1 MNEKNK
7 FVTEDLDEKTAKEK
21 EKLYE
26 PDETD
31 RKIIT
36 ALVDDPE
43 LNFVQLS
50 QMLQISKTTA
60 HNKYKRLKEEK
71 IIARSVK
78 VDRNRMYGDIIVFIL
93 IQIVG
98 VNQKNV
104 LDRLMSFKEVEE
116 AAIVTGENDMIL
128 RLRLENIYQ
137 LNTFILERLRT
148 IQGIANSTSMI
159 SLQK

>member
-137 LNTFILERLRT
+137 LNYLSFPNLKYSNIVIKET
-148 IQGIANSTSMI
+148 
-159 SLQK
+159 KCKY